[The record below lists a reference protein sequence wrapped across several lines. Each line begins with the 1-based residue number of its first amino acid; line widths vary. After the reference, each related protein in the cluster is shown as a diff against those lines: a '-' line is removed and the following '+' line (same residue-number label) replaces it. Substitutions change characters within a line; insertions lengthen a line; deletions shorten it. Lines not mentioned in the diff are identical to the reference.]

1 MSSTAFQRTPLAMAV
16 CAALFHAPAHA
27 APDPVDDPAPGDP
40 LTLYTADND
49 LRLQNFDVAA
59 LPDGRFAVAWLER
72 NLDNVNETIKLA
84 RFDSTGAPIG
94 GTQTVYSDPSSS
106 ISLSNPVMAADADGD
121 LVVAWE
127 ADVGGNDCTDT
138 VAYILLP
145 SEGMPGIMQWAPDS
159 SGMHCDV
166 ALAVNQDGAFV
177 LGWTL
182 EDPENNTERFQYQI
196 RRFNADGTPMGD
208 SQTLAQAGNT
218 LFPMAL
224 AMHGDTWLAAWS
236 AYDNGQVLQAQRFN
250 INGTAL
256 DQAPFRLDDGSQQG
270 ASLSQVYPTLMA
282 DEDGG
287 FVGVWHQMEAVDS
300 QPVTSVQGQR
310 RRADGTAG
318 AGFLIANDT
327 EISMPIP
334 PLGLALYGDQ
344 LLTTWSDWRQDQ
356 PPVSLVAGVDGDASV
371 GAPVPIVSGDEDTVD
386 YSLATR
392 VVITD
397 AMAAL
402 VWFQRQDGEAHE
414 IKALVQPLPE
424 SPDPEP
430 APQEDDD
437 DNGGAT
443 GLLTLLGLGLLALRR
458 RVRR

>member
-1 MSSTAFQRTPLAMAV
+1 MAV
-16 CAALFHAPAHA
+16 CAALFHASAHA
-27 APDPVDDPAPGDP
+27 ADNPAPGDT
-40 LTLYTADND
+40 LTLYTAAND

-72 NLDNVNETIKLA
+72 NLDDVNETIKLA
-84 RFDSTGAPIG
+84 RFGNDGAQDG
-94 GTQTVYSDPSSS
+94 DTLTVFSDGSGS
-106 ISLSNPVMAADADGD
+106 ISLSNPVMAADGDGD
-121 LVVAWE
+121 LVLAWE

-138 VAYILLP
+138 VAFILLP

-159 SGMHCDV
+159 SGQHCDV
-166 ALAVNQDGAFV
+166 SLAMNQDGAFV

-182 EDPENNTERFQYQI
+182 EDPENSTERFQYQA
-196 RRFNADGTPMGD
+196 RRFTADGTPIAP

-224 AMHGDTWLAAWS
+224 TMHGDTWLAAWS
-236 AYDNGQVLQAQRFN
+236 TYDNGLVLKGQRFN

-287 FVGVWHQMEAVDS
+287 FVGVWHQIEAVDS

-334 PLGLALYGDQ
+334 PLGLALYGDR

-371 GAPVPIVSGDEDTVD
+371 GAPLAVAGGDQDTVE

-392 VVITD
+392 VVVTD

-402 VWFQRQDGEAHE
+402 VWFQQQDGQTYE

-424 SPDPEP
+424 SSDPEP

-437 DNGGAT
+437 DNGGAA
-443 GLLTLLGLGLLALRR
+443 GLLALLGLGLLALRR
-458 RVRR
+458 RGRR